1 MNIEITK
8 QSNAAENDGLS
19 GFYNHAA
26 QQHHDAYQVF
36 YDFLKEVKP
45 ARILE
50 IGTALGGFTMFLKI
64 ALEDL
69 QNSTAKILTYD
80 IHRNPWYTD
89 LEDNGIDVRVENVF
103 GENYSSVNQEVIDF
117 IQESGT
123 TIVLCDGGYKVG
135 EFNILSK
142 YLKNGDYILAHDY
155 IDNVENFNENYK
167 NKIWNW
173 QEVTDSHL
181 EQACLENNLKEY
193 KKDIFD
199 KVVWVCKVKD
209 NG

>member
-45 ARILE
+45 TRILE

-69 QNSTAKILTYD
+69 QNSNAKILTYD
-80 IHRNPWYTD
+80 IHRNSWYTD

-103 GENYSSVNQEVIDF
+103 NENYSSVNQEVIDF

-123 TIVLCDGGYKVG
+123 TVVLCDGGYKVG

-173 QEVTDSHL
+173 QEITDSHI

>member
-8 QSNAAENDGLS
+8 KSNAADNDGLS
-19 GFYNHAA
+19 AFYNHAA
-26 QQHHDAYQVF
+26 QQHHDVYEVF
-36 YDFLKEVKP
+36 YNFLKEVKP

-69 QNSTAKILTYD
+69 QNPDAKILTYD

-103 GENYSSVNQEVIDF
+103 GENFSSVQQEVIDF
-117 IQESGT
+117 IQGSGT

-155 IDNVENFNENYK
+155 IDTIENFNANYK
-167 NKIWNW
+167 DKIWNW
-173 QEVTDSHL
+173 QEVTDAQL